1 MTERETLPQSAIVP
15 ASDYVII
22 GGTGDLS
29 LRKIFPALFL
39 RYAAGQVTNDFRLF
53 VVSRQEVNA
62 NEFRERLKPHC
73 ASSISGL
80 DGRAGLIDQFMEL
93 VEFACIDIS
102 QPMSMAGLAE
112 ILLPLESEGR
122 PIIFYL
128 SIASSLF
135 SAACQRILK
144 LVVLPQTDLLSKSRS
159 ATIAPHQWKLTMNCS
174 QCSEK
179 TRSTGLTIILARKLS
194 RTLWPCA
201 LPM

>member
-1 MTERETLPQSAIVP
+1 MER
-15 ASDYVII
+15 
-22 GGTGDLS
+22 
-29 LRKIFPALFL
+29 
-39 RYAAGQVTNDFRLF
+39 
-53 VVSRQEVNA
+53 
-62 NEFRERLKPHC
+62 
-73 ASSISGL
+73 
-80 DGRAGLIDQFMEL
+80 

-135 SAACQRILK
+135 SAACQRIREAGL
-144 LVVLPQTDLLSKSRS
+144 VLPQSRLVVEKPLGHNRASSLEINNELLSGSG
-159 ATIAPHQWKLTMNCS
+159 
-174 QCSEK
+174 K